1 MSMMTHISES
11 IVDDEQSDLE
21 EKLRTVQESNLM
33 LIEEVERLETENEE
47 YNVIVQRLTAEKA
60 ALKEA
65 QEECVQQLA
74 DTDRRRSEEL
84 DEK

>member
-21 EKLRTVQESNLM
+21 DKLRTVQESNLM

-47 YNVIVQRLTAEKA
+47 YTVIVQRLTAEKA
-60 ALKEA
+60 ALEKA